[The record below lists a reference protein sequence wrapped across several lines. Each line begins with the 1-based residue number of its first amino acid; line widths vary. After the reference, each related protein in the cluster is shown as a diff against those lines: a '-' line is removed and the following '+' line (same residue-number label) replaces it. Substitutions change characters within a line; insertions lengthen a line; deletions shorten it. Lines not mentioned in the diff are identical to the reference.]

1 MDKYYITMETEDSPL
16 TTYELDIKNKQNV
29 CEFKVKGGTFYICY
43 TVVSLKVTISIV
55 LKFL

>member
-16 TTYELDIKNKQNV
+16 TTYELDINNKQNF

-43 TVVSLKVTISIV
+43 TVVSLKVLSV
-55 LKFL
+55 SY